1 MLHSEQKITPT
12 PKPVI
17 GIQYDPYE
25 HQMSG
30 MMSWL
35 TR

>member
-1 MLHSEQKITPT
+1 MLNSVPKTIPITS
-12 PKPVI
+12 PVI
-17 GIQYDPYE
+17 IIQYDPYE

-30 MMSWL
+30 MMNWL